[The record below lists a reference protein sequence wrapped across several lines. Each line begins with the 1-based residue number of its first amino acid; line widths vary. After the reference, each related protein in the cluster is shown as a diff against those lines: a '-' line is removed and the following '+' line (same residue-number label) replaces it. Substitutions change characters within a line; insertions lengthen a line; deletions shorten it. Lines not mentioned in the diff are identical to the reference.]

1 MRKHI
6 AYPMTTTQTQGAPP
20 PSSLVGVPVRSG
32 GFLATINAE
41 ITKFFTLKTGPI
53 TTAVL
58 GVFIVLAALLSSL
71 SLLSPSGNQNPNAE
85 PITSVTELRF
95 VDTVL
100 WMAIVFA
107 VVAVLFAT
115 TEFSSGQIQLSFL
128 ATPKRVPVVLAKSVV
143 IGVLGLLVGATASTL
158 AMFVAFAVLYTS
170 DVTYEIDLPEVATL
184 AAASGLFMGL
194 IGIISLAFGLL
205 VKNVIAGIAVPVLLF
220 SILPSIL
227 ESIGNDVVTTIV
239 GYLPSVAGRVVLTT
253 FPNPADLEAWPGMAV
268 LSGWAVVMVAL
279 ASIVL
284 RRRDA

>member
-6 AYPMTTTQTQGAPP
+6 AHTMTTTQTTS
-20 PSSLVGVPVRSG
+20 PSTAAASVRSP

-41 ITKFFTLKTGPI
+41 RIKFFTLKTGPI
-53 TTAVL
+53 ATAVL
-58 GVFIVLAALLSSL
+58 GVFIVLAAMMSAL
-71 SLLSPSGNQNPNAE
+71 SLIAPSSNPNPQAE

-107 VVAVLFAT
+107 VVAALFAT
-115 TEFSSGQIQLSFL
+115 TEYSSGQIQLSFL
-128 ATPKRVPVVLAKSVV
+128 ATPKRVPVVLGKTIV
-143 IGVLGLLVGATASTL
+143 IGVLGFLVGAIASAV
-158 AMFVAFAVLYTS
+158 AMLLPLAVLSGS
-170 DVTYEIDLPEVATL
+170 DVTYEFDLSQAATL

-205 VKNVIAGIAVPVLLF
+205 VKNVIFAIAVPVLLF

-227 ESIGNDVVTTIV
+227 QSIGNDVVTTIV
-239 GYLPSVAGRVVLTT
+239 GYLPSVAGRVILTT
-253 FPNPADLEAWPGMAV
+253 FSNPAGLEAWPGMAV
-268 LSGWAVVMVAL
+268 LGGWALVLVVL

-284 RRRDA
+284 RQRDA